1 MRVHFTVD
9 MEGMA
14 GMAHEDQADMKGL
27 DFPRMRE
34 LLTNEVQAAVE
45 GAKQGGAKEIVI
57 CDAHDTGRNLILEK
71 LDEDVV
77 VIEGSTYDLGMMAGI
92 SEDFDAA
99 FQIGYHSM
107 RDTHAGT
114 IAHTYTYTFAELHL
128 NGIKVG
134 ESGLSAAIAGHF
146 GVPVALVSG
155 DLHAVK
161 EAQALI
167 ENVVGVPTKEGVGVY
182 GVRTLTPKRAC
193 DEIRKGAK
201 EAMAKVRSIRPL
213 ELDRPVKM
221 EAVFTRTIMAQCAA
235 QIPLVE
241 RTGNKSVT
249 YQAKDMVDT
258 FAVIEVMRMVADS
271 AGREGYL

>member
-1 MRVHFTVD
+1 MD

-14 GMAHEDQADMKGL
+14 GIAHEDQADMKGL

-45 GAKQGGAKEIVI
+45 GAKLGGAKEIVI
-57 CDAHDTGRNLILEK
+57 CDAHDTGRNLILEN

-77 VIEGSTYDLGMMAGI
+77 VFQGSAYDMGMMAGI
-92 SEDFDAA
+92 SGDFDAS

-155 DLHAVK
+155 DLHAVR

-167 ENVVGVPTKEGVGVY
+167 DKVVGVPTKEGVGVY
-182 GVRTLTPKRAC
+182 GAKTLTPKRAC
-193 DEIRKGAK
+193 DEIRKGAQ
-201 EAMAKVRSIRPL
+201 EAMDIVGEIRPFSL
-213 ELDRPVKM
+213 KSPVEM
-221 EAVFTRTIMAQCAA
+221 EVLFTRTIMAQSASL
-235 QIPLVE
+235 IPLIE
-241 RTGNKSVT
+241 RSGNKSVT
-249 YQAKDMVDT
+249 YQAKDVLDA
-258 FAVIEVMRMVADS
+258 FAVFEVMRMVSDS
-271 AGREGYL
+271 AGREGEL

>member
-1 MRVHFTVD
+1 MKVHFTVD

-14 GMAHEDQADMKGL
+14 GMAHEDQADIKGL

-45 GAKQGGAKEIVI
+45 GAKEGGAKEIVI
-57 CDAHDTGRNLILEK
+57 CDAHDTGRNLILEN

-77 VIEGSTYDLGMMAGI
+77 VIQGSAYDLGMMAGI
-92 SEDFDAA
+92 SEGFDAS
-99 FQIGYHSM
+99 FQIGYHAM
-107 RDTHAGT
+107 RDTHAGA

-128 NGIKVG
+128 NGVKVG

-155 DLHAVK
+155 DVHVVK

-201 EAMAKVRSIRPL
+201 EAMARVGKISPFK
-213 ELDRPVKM
+213 LDSPVKM

-241 RTGNKSVT
+241 RTGNKSVA
-249 YQAKDMVDT
+249 YQAKDMVDAFT
-258 FAVIEVMRMVADS
+258 VFEVMRMVSNS
-271 AGREGYL
+271 AGRDGEL